1 MWQSLRHQCP
11 LQLQSLHT
19 IHRAS
24 TTPIAYQAWHL
35 RATQSHHHLKQRY
48 EHDQQACLLSKNTL
62 QQEEVRE
69 HIHTHA
75 NTHTHAHTHCNV
87 NIHKLC
93 LQVTTAQ
100 CHKHDKHTQAKTG
113 ICCSRTSNSHHSMFS
128 TNFVLVFS
136 LSQRCQGLS
145 LLATPTY
152 LLTWMTSKAETQM
165 SLVTSTNTH
174 TLQILPLSFRTCSQ
188 PIQSINSLDNTR

>member
-128 TNFVLVFS
+128 TNFVSCFLPFPALPRPLTSSHTYIPTNLDDKQSRDSDESGHVHQYSHTPDF
-136 LSQRCQGLS
+136 
-145 LLATPTY
+145 ATFVQDMFTAY
-152 LLTWMTSKAETQM
+152 
-165 SLVTSTNTH
+165 
-174 TLQILPLSFRTCSQ
+174 
-188 PIQSINSLDNTR
+188 PIH